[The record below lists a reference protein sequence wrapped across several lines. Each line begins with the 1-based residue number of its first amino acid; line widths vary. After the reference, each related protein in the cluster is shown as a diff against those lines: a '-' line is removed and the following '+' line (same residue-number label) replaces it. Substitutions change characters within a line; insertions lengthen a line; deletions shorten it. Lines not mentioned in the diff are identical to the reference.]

1 MSAAAPE
8 ADLERAMLDMP
19 SSRQLG
25 TLLQDEIALSTGL
38 AARWTADKVQGN
50 RGGMARWTVPFNAD
64 AGSQGRFILRWD
76 PELQKHL
83 SHRLGAIAARPEFL
97 GSLLRATA
105 GRWVNKQPLQGLGGV
120 RLQPSAEPETAAEP
134 LRSLSS
140 SAALLL
146 DGHVLEIVFEL
157 DQA

>member
-1 MSAAAPE
+1 MEESVEKPA
-8 ADLERAMLDMP
+8 LDMP

-25 TLLQDEIALSTGL
+25 TLLQDEIALGTGL

-50 RGGMARWTVPFNAD
+50 RHGLARWTVPFSVE
-64 AGSQGRFILRWD
+64 AGQQGRFILRWQ
-76 PELQKHL
+76 PALQQHL
-83 SHRLGAIAARPEFL
+83 AGRLGAVASRPEFL

-105 GRWVNKQPLQGLGGV
+105 GRWANQ
-120 RLQPSAEPETAAEP
+120 QPSRGHGGLRLLPSGDAESPTED
-134 LRSLSS
+134 LRNVSS